1 MLGIMFLFGA
11 GEEVSWG
18 QRQVDAEG
26 PRRLVEANAQGEWT
40 AHNLAAIDGSVDVLF
55 TLFILGFAIVLPL
68 AAHRSP
74 ALMARARG
82 LVPVFPAWIALLFIA
97 NEVAF
102 RAVWWG
108 MPEDWYD
115 GIHPFTQSAH
125 EIRESVASLLFALAA
140 LVVLR
145 RGPSQGADPGAVS
158 RSGRPGTSARR
169 APPRARHPP
178 RAGMRA
184 VCSGPSPSRCAMA
197 IHPAVVVGAAGRRP
211 LLQRRYMGA
220 PPPPA
225 AAGARGTGRCSRGL
239 ARAVN
244 ANRTDARHARGQK
257 R

>member
-1 MLGIMFLFGA
+1 MGMDRSTRPAFLLAGGAALVAAPYGLMFLDGDTLHPLIDEDGWVESTGAIALAGAGLLFLTAGIRPPRGLGPWPRPARVSLLMLGIMFLFGA

-158 RSGRPGTSARR
+158 RSGRPGVPVRR
-169 APPRARHPP
+169 
-178 RAGMRA
+178 
-184 VCSGPSPSRCAMA
+184 
-197 IHPAVVVGAAGRRP
+197 
-211 LLQRRYMGA
+211 
-220 PPPPA
+220 
-225 AAGARGTGRCSRGL
+225 
-239 ARAVN
+239 
-244 ANRTDARHARGQK
+244 
-257 R
+257 